1 MPQNV
6 TAVCCFYTMILHM
19 RSKNTY
25 HNVVQCSMFREAI
38 VIELLFSSLFVPYL
52 QLSFSLP
59 IQ

>member
-25 HNVVQCSMFREAI
+25 HTVVQCREAI